1 MQLRRKD
8 DNSGKTD
15 RQYVAWRTVKDI
27 GISNN
32 ILLNILTEEKP
43 GTPIKDYYNGFCVRY
58 KI

>member
-32 ILLNILTEEKP
+32 ILLNILTGEKTWDSHQ
-43 GTPIKDYYNGFCVRY
+43 GLL
-58 KI
+58 